1 MVTANKKTHTISPD
15 GSSALFK
22 CNNQEADMRLI
33 FHVLKAKSD
42 PEVVLKEIHILI
54 LLI

>member
-1 MVTANKKTHTISPD
+1 MVTANKKRTQYRQMVVLLYLNAIIKRLP
-15 GSSALFK
+15 
-22 CNNQEADMRLI
+22 LI
-33 FHVLKAKSD
+33 FHALKAKSD